1 MDIRVLERNVKNPE
15 GPVSLPDGSW
25 IFTEMDIGAITHMA
39 SDGRRRCVAVT
50 GLPNGLALSADGRI
64 WVAEAKQR
72 ALLAV
77 SMDGTVETVSTG
89 GEEPFLLPNDL
100 CFGPDGMIYLTDTGI
115 LHADMQKAVE
125 PMGAYD
131 LPYDGRLYVI
141 DPKTGVSR
149 ILDRGFRLTNG
160 IAFSPDGAYL
170 YLAET
175 LSGEIFRY
183 RTGVWEREPFGNVL
197 KNSPRSYGRVAGP
210 DGMACDVE
218 ENLYVAVI
226 AQDVTVLAPDGRV
239 LRRIELPGNNPTNLA
254 FDVNEPTRLLVTE
267 SSRGELLTLEAP
279 AAGAPLFTAKT
290 Q

>member
-1 MDIRVLERNVKNPE
+1 MDIHVLEKNVKNPE
-15 GPVSLPDGSW
+15 GPVSLPDHSW
-25 IFTEMDIGAITHMA
+25 VFTEMDIGAITHMTA
-39 SDGRRRCVAVT
+39 DGHRRCIAVT
-50 GLPNGLALSADGRI
+50 GLPNGLAVGADGRI

-77 SMDGTVETVSTG
+77 SLDGVAETVSTG
-89 GEEPFLLPNDL
+89 GEAPFLLPNDL
-100 CFGPDGMIYLTDTGI
+100 CFGPDGMIYMTDSGI
-115 LHADMQKAVE
+115 LHSEMQKAKG

-141 DPKTGVSR
+141 HPKTGDSR

-160 IAFSPDGAYL
+160 IAFSPDGEYL

-218 ENLYVAVI
+218 GNLYVAVI
-226 AQDVTVLAPDGRV
+226 AQDLTVLAPDGKV
-239 LRRIELPGNNPTNLA
+239 LRRIELQGDNPTNLA
-254 FDVNEPTRLLVTE
+254 FDINEPTRLLVTE
-267 SSRGELLTLEAP
+267 SSRGELLMLDVPT
-279 AAGAPLFTAKT
+279 AGAPLFTD
-290 Q
+290 QIQ